1 MECSKHTPTTAST
14 KEFLNTLFISSKG
27 VAGIAKVS
35 VKALDAMARNG
46 DGPRFVM
53 KDGERRYS
61 LAAVGEWMARRN
73 RSPPR
78 ERSAPHKQL
87 KPASNRS
94 HSSRETDRRFRS
106 PEAP

>member
-1 MECSKHTPTTAST
+1 MECSKHTPTPAST

-35 VKALDAMARNG
+35 LEALDAMARNG

-61 LAAVGEWMARRN
+61 LAAVGEWMAGRN
-73 RSPPR
+73 HSQPGGTPSTARTADARLESISLIPR
-78 ERSAPHKQL
+78 
-87 KPASNRS
+87 
-94 HSSRETDRRFRS
+94 DRPS
-106 PEAP
+106 D